1 MSATSYPGPLRDEP
15 LAIELHN
22 TLYAVAGTSVDGLDD
37 AADEW
42 LDGLAE
48 RLPGGS
54 GRRPAARDLIELR
67 DAVHAA
73 LRAAVEGAPQDR
85 ATLDAIHRASA
96 RAAMSPAALWDA
108 GGDPVATIDY
118 HGAGRADI
126 VLATLAAD
134 AIDLITGPP
143 ARPATHLQGTRLRAH
158 VPQGPPAPRMV
169 LEHLRQPRPPG
180 TALRPRPPAPPAVA
194 RLTQAPQ
201 PSREADTL

>member
-22 TLYAVAGTSVDGLDD
+22 TLYMVGGRSFDGLHEAPD
-37 AADEW
+37 AW

-48 RLPGGS
+48 RLPGGA
-54 GRRPAARDLIELR
+54 GPGPATGDLIPLR

-73 LRAAVEGAPQDR
+73 LRAAVEGAPQDP
-85 ATLDAIHRASA
+85 ATLDAINRASA
-96 RAAMSPAALWDA
+96 RAAMSRAAKWQA

-134 AIDLITGPP
+134 AIDLITGPRRLQLRP
-143 ARPATHLQGTRLRAH
+143 CRAPGCILMFLKHHPRREWCSNTCGNRVRQARHYDRARRRGERS
-158 VPQGPPAPRMV
+158 PGPAPSPV
-169 LEHLRQPRPPG
+169 PIES
-180 TALRPRPPAPPAVA
+180 T
-194 RLTQAPQ
+194 T
-201 PSREADTL
+201 